1 MFSEEH
7 HNRGNKK
14 MEGIKRNYLYLV
26 ILAVVDL
33 IALLATYIF
42 EIYAVFSILLLISI
56 VLVAV
61 IVAVILFSPLFK
73 KQAVGSEEYYEAI
86 IKKQNEHVH
95 FDDHLLGKMFEMRIT
110 NRRNSLLAYLAFM
123 LTYTLTITL
132 GSEKICPDST
142 VVPLVLCRLT
152 VIICALVGVLSI
164 GILAYHSARLDR
176 YAIDEL
182 DELFKAMNRLD
193 KIEKESDPENQNP

>member
-1 MFSEEH
+1 MDEESEIV
-7 HNRGNKK
+7 RYKKMGGINKK
-14 MEGIKRNYLYLV
+14 NCFRIFAILY
-26 ILAVVDL
+26 L
-33 IALLATYIF
+33 IALLATFIF
-42 EIYAVFSILLLISI
+42 QRYDVFILLFWITI
-56 VLVAV
+56 ILVAV
-61 IVAVILFSPLFK
+61 VIVAYIRLPPLLK
-73 KQAVGSEEYYEAI
+73 KQAVGSEEYYGAI
-86 IKKQNEHVH
+86 FKKQKEHVH
-95 FDDHLLGKMFEMRIT
+95 LDDNLLGKMFEMRIT